1 MAQVVCKTMNFVLK
15 KYFKKKSLCGFSLG
29 EVLLAGFVLTVGLL
43 AISALMTK
51 SLKGSFETRDTI
63 VAVLLAQEG
72 VELVRNVRDNDF
84 VASSGNADGFPASS
98 FDINKKYCRMSYND
112 SNVDCL
118 GAANEPNSNKSRYY
132 LEYTPG
138 NKMYKHTGNQGR
150 FSRYI
155 YIDYDDSAKEA
166 TVKSFVYWSGGNAPS
181 GIESGNIAN
190 CNIAKKCVYTE
201 VFLNSWYT
209 AP

>member
-1 MAQVVCKTMNFVLK
+1 MNFVLK
-15 KYFKKKSLCGFSLG
+15 KYFKKKSLHGFSLG
-29 EVLLAGFVLTVGLL
+29 EVLLAGFILTVGLL
-43 AISALMTK
+43 AISALMVK

-98 FDINKKYCRMSYND
+98 FDSGKKHCRMSYSD
-112 SNVDCL
+112 SSVDCL
-118 GAANEPNSNKSRYY
+118 GDGNEPNSNKSRYY

-138 NKMYKHTGNQGR
+138 NKMYEHTGNQGR

-155 YIDYDDSAKEA
+155 YVDYDDSAKEA
-166 TVKSFVYWSGGNAPS
+166 TVKSFVYWGDVNELD
-181 GIESGNIAN
+181 GIENGGTTN